1 MVDQESREQINT
13 LGFRV
18 RTVAPPPIAQS
29 IPMPP
34 PSKQARKRSIRKP
47 SSLPEIYDVALSF
60 AGEDRQY
67 VDEVAHL
74 LKEAGVRVFYDK
86 FEEVELWGKNLL
98 DHFAKIYAE
107 GSQFVVLFASK
118 HYSAKAWTNHERK
131 QAQAHAFKESKD
143 FILPARFDDTEIPGL
158 PATVAYIDLRSVLP
172 GKFAELII
180 AKLRT

>member
-1 MVDQESREQINT
+1 MQP
-13 LGFRV
+13 L
-18 RTVAPPPIAQS
+18 A
-29 IPMPP
+29 
-34 PSKQARKRSIRKP
+34 KRI
-47 SSLPEIYDVALSF
+47 LEADAFILITPEYNGS
-60 AGEDRQY
+60 Y
-67 VDEVAHL
+67 SPHL
-74 LKEAGVRVFYDK
+74 
-86 FEEVELWGKNLL
+86 KNLL

-131 QAQAHAFKESKD
+131 QAQAHSFKESKD

-180 AKLRT
+180 AKLRN